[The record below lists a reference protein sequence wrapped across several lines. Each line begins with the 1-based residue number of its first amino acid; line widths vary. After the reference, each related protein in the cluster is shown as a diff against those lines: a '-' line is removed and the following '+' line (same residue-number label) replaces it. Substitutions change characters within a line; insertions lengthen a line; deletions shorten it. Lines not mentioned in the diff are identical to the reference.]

1 MNEEN
6 ISTPDK
12 ILKAAEDEFI
22 EKGYGNARMM
32 SIAAR
37 AGVSHSMLHY
47 YYRSKEELFQKVFNS
62 KIELISSILYGL
74 YDENESFLTIVRK
87 FAERQFDECRKNPG
101 FLLFMVRDIIPVPEN
116 LKKVVALA
124 EDQIPEH
131 LEHLQSILDKESAEG
146 KIRKINILDLMLN
159 VISINASSFIAIP
172 VLRELSPEI
181 DIDKFLENRKKSN
194 IDFLLSSLRP

>member
-12 ILKAAEDEFI
+12 ILNAAVDEFT

-62 KIELISSILYGL
+62 KVELISSILYGL
-74 YDENESFLTIVRK
+74 YDENESFLTLVQK

-131 LEHLQSILDKESAEG
+131 LEHLQSILDKESDEG
-146 KIRKINILDLMLN
+146 KIRKINILDLMLD
-159 VISINASSFIAIP
+159 VISINASSFITIP

-181 DIDKFLENRKKSN
+181 DIDKFLESRKKSN
-194 IDFLLSSLRP
+194 VEFLLASLRP

>member
-12 ILKAAEDEFI
+12 ILNAAVDEFT

-62 KIELISSILYGL
+62 KVELISSILYGL
-74 YDENESFLTIVRK
+74 YDENESFLTLVRK

-131 LEHLQSILDKESAEG
+131 IEHLQSILDKESDEG
-146 KIRKINILDLMLN
+146 KIRKINILDLMLD

-172 VLRELSPEI
+172 VLQELSPEI
-181 DIDKFLENRKKSN
+181 DIDKFLESRKKSN
-194 IDFLLSSLRP
+194 VEFLLASLRP

>member
-12 ILKAAEDEFI
+12 ILNAAVDEFT

-62 KIELISSILYGL
+62 KVELISSILYGL
-74 YDENESFLTIVRK
+74 YDENESFLTLVRK

-131 LEHLQSILDKESAEG
+131 IEHLQSILDKESDEG
-146 KIRKINILDLMLN
+146 KIRKINILDLMLD

-181 DIDKFLENRKKSN
+181 DIDKFLESRKKSN
-194 IDFLLSSLRP
+194 VEFLLASLRP

>member
-47 YYRSKEELFQKVFNS
+47 YYRSKEELFQKVFNL
-62 KIELISSILYGL
+62 KVELISSILYGL
-74 YDENESFLTIVRK
+74 YDENESSLSLVRK
-87 FAERQFDECRKNPG
+87 FTERQFDECRKNPG

-116 LKKVVALA
+116 LKRVVTLA

-131 LEHLQSILDKESAEG
+131 IEHLQAILDKESDEG
-146 KIRKINILDLMLN
+146 KIRKINILDLMLD

-181 DIDKFLENRKKSN
+181 DIDKFLETRKKSN
-194 IDFLLSSLRP
+194 VDFLLASLRP

>member
-12 ILKAAEDEFI
+12 ILNAAVDEFT

-62 KIELISSILYGL
+62 KVELISSILYGL
-74 YDENESFLTIVRK
+74 YDENESFLTLVRK

-131 LEHLQSILDKESAEG
+131 IEHLQSILDKESDEG
-146 KIRKINILDLMLN
+146 KIRKINILDLMLD

-172 VLRELSPEI
+172 VLLELSPEI
-181 DIDKFLENRKKSN
+181 DIDKFLESRKKSN
-194 IDFLLSSLRP
+194 VEFLLASLRP